1 VSRPDDKPRE
11 PLVLA
16 STRVDRLP
24 IGTELVIRILRTST
38 GALRCRT
45 AVVKFEPGK
54 DPFENS
60 VAQTLDDRS
69 MRFADL
75 ALDLQRFGCENM
87 ANAAIAQL
95 DAGAGKRL

>member
-1 VSRPDDKPRE
+1 MSQPNDKQRE
-11 PLVLA
+11 PLVLT
-16 STRVDRLP
+16 STRIDRLP

-54 DPFENS
+54 DPFEHS

>member
-1 VSRPDDKPRE
+1 
-11 PLVLA
+11 LALA
-16 STRVDRLP
+16 SVRVDRLP
-24 IGTELVIRILRTST
+24 IGTELVVRILRTST

-45 AVVKFEPGK
+45 SIVKFEPGK
-54 DPFENS
+54 DPFES
-60 VAQTLDDRS
+60 SIAQHMDDRS

-75 ALDLQRFGCENM
+75 AQDLQRFGCENM

>member
-1 VSRPDDKPRE
+1 MSRPEDKPRE
-11 PLVLA
+11 PLALA

-45 AVVKFEPGK
+45 SVVKFEPGK
-54 DPFENS
+54 DPFADS
-60 VAQTLDDRS
+60 IAQHLDDRS

-75 ALDLQRFGCENM
+75 ALDLQRFGGENM

-95 DAGAGKRL
+95 DAGAGKQM

>member
-1 VSRPDDKPRE
+1 MSRPEEKPRE
-11 PLVLA
+11 PLALA
-16 STRVDRLP
+16 SVRVDRLP
-24 IGTELVIRILRTST
+24 IGTELVVRILRTST

-45 AVVKFEPGK
+45 SIVKFEPGK
-54 DPFENS
+54 DPFES
-60 VAQTLDDRS
+60 AIAQHMDDRS

-75 ALDLQRFGCENM
+75 AQDLQRFGCENM

>member
-1 VSRPDDKPRE
+1 MSSAADQPRE
-11 PLVLA
+11 PLILA

-54 DPFENS
+54 DPFEHS
-60 VAQTLDDRS
+60 VAQHLDDRS
-69 MRFADL
+69 MKFADL
-75 ALDLQRFGCENM
+75 ALDLQRFGCENL
-87 ANAAIAQL
+87 ANAACAAL
-95 DAGAGKRL
+95 DAGAGKRM

>member
-1 VSRPDDKPRE
+1 MSRPEDKPRE

-45 AVVKFEPGK
+45 SVVKFEPGK
-54 DPFENS
+54 DPFEHS

-75 ALDLQRFGCENM
+75 ALDLQRFGCDNM

>member
-1 VSRPDDKPRE
+1 MSRPDDKPRE

-45 AVVKFEPGK
+45 SVVKFEPGK
-54 DPFENS
+54 DPFEHS
-60 VAQTLDDRS
+60 VAQHLDDRS
-69 MRFADL
+69 MKFADL
-75 ALDLQRFGCENM
+75 ALDLQRFGCENL
-87 ANAAIAQL
+87 ANAACAAL
-95 DAGAGKRL
+95 DAGAGKRM

>member
-1 VSRPDDKPRE
+1 MSRPEDKPRE

-45 AVVKFEPGK
+45 SVVKFAPGK
-54 DPFENS
+54 DPFEHS